1 MKQEDA
7 DDSEQ
12 KRKPRGNCTLR
23 QETTDILI
31 QNQSNEDRGVAT
43 GVVAEEPEDTE
54 RKLRETLGDEPIDD
68 RDAEGGGDLL
78 EGNDRAVADESGA
91 WWYFDT
97 ASNSHVTGN
106 ISDFVSFSEKPTN
119 LQNIRG
125 VAPNIASR
133 IAGTGTVALVTE
145 VEGEQVKIFVDNV
158 LYIPGAEYGLFSPG
172 LAYEQG
178 FDFDFNSTTRN
189 FSVLRERRVVVVATL
204 QEATWG
210 FQVADSSRRQGL
222 VPENRE
228 LCNYTMADGV
238 GSLTLWHERL
248 YHICPQYLKTMVD
261 KELVRGMLLTQCQQ
275 DTCDAC
281 HLGKQKRK
289 AHRKKLDRATKEPNQ
304 VVYADLLIPGKSNAT
319 RYEAVL
325 VILDGYSRFMTV
337 HLLKDKDSKVV
348 NKHMREYVHWA
359 ERQAGRSSSGQ
370 TYKVKPILS
379 DKGGEFFNEEI
390 DAWYDAKGIEHVKV
404 GPKSSQLNLCERS
417 HQSLEGMTK
426 ATLAHAGFPRSLWP
440 EAIRNAAYVKNRV
453 YNKGT
458 KGIPYEMMFGVKP
471 DIHHIR
477 KFGALAYVH
486 VSASPARKKH
496 DPNVKI
502 GFVLGYAE
510 AVVGCKVYFPNEHT
524 AKFVPDLRVAENV
537 VYRDRHAAEVEED
550 DLSSLHFTHRDD
562 EEQTTE
568 CEEEGMNEPSD
579 EESRGLE
586 EGEYDNDVEMDEEEH
601 VDIMIRERVVG
612 NIERHEE
619 PEEPEVSEHS
629 DGEHHEEGDKR
640 REEHDT
646 EVVDGTEVV
655 DDSHLGEGKQ
665 SDTVDGEVAEQQ
677 EAVDSEA
684 QSVTGTCGSSVA
696 EQELETEER

>member
-1 MKQEDA
+1 
-7 DDSEQ
+7 
-12 KRKPRGNCTLR
+12 
-23 QETTDILI
+23 
-31 QNQSNEDRGVAT
+31 
-43 GVVAEEPEDTE
+43 
-54 RKLRETLGDEPIDD
+54 
-68 RDAEGGGDLL
+68 
-78 EGNDRAVADESGA
+78 
-91 WWYFDT
+91 
-97 ASNSHVTGN
+97 
-106 ISDFVSFSEKPTN
+106 
-119 LQNIRG
+119 
-125 VAPNIASR
+125 
-133 IAGTGTVALVTE
+133 
-145 VEGEQVKIFVDNV
+145 
-158 LYIPGAEYGLFSPG
+158 
-172 LAYEQG
+172 
-178 FDFDFNSTTRN
+178 
-189 FSVLRERRVVVVATL
+189 
-204 QEATWG
+204 
-210 FQVADSSRRQGL
+210 
-222 VPENRE
+222 
-228 LCNYTMADGV
+228 
-238 GSLTLWHERL
+238 
-248 YHICPQYLKTMVD
+248 MVD

-684 QSVTGTCGSSVA
+684 QSVTEEDSAATHDEGTSTSLSGDAGV
-696 EQELETEER
+696 EGHEETEDTQPFQRQTGKWTHRDETPSEEMRIHLEAGKKETKKTRTGLREYHERKRPNYLDDYVMNVTLKASRILDKNGRPIRASNIKIPPKSPRDAAIQVERVLFDSGDGGNGHTESKRSHF